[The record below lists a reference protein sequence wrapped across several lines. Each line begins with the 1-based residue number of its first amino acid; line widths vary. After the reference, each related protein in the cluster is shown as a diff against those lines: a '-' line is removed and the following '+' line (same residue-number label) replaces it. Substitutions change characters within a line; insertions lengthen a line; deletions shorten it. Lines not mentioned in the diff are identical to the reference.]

1 MTQAISPPEGAPRPG
16 RRRRRMSSG
25 KPTPPI
31 VSGARPLLG
40 HALEFNRDRPGL
52 ARRGFQ
58 EQGDVFAIKLGPKK
72 LAMVVGPEHHRTF
85 FTETGKTLDMHS
97 VYGFLRAMFGDVV
110 LLAPHDEY
118 LRQRPILK
126 NAFGNEKM
134 VGYVQ
139 RMHEVSEA
147 YVEELGDSGEL
158 EVTEAITELIQRTA
172 GRCFLGEELQ
182 RSIGPEFWELYG
194 HLNDA
199 VDPLL
204 PPNLPLPKF
213 RRRDKAKKELAKLF
227 APVIEERRRNPLAYD
242 DVMQDLVMTEAKGGD
257 LIDADT
263 LRNLLIGLIF
273 ASYETTIG
281 QGAWTVISLLQHP
294 TYLKVVRDELDHV
307 APHPTPIDHT
317 VLARLPHLN
326 LAVREVERLRPSV
339 DLMMRAAEQ
348 DVKFGDYVV
357 PKGWLVQ
364 VVPPVGHLLPQLFE
378 HPTAFDPL
386 RFAPG
391 REEDKQDRFA
401 VIGFGGGMHKCPGM
415 SFANAQQAIY
425 AAALI
430 RRFDLELLTPDP
442 QVVQTIGANGAS
454 PAVVRYRRRT

>member
-1 MTQAISPPEGAPRPG
+1 MIHTNA
-16 RRRRRMSSG
+16 
-25 KPTPPI
+25 KLTPPM

-40 HALEFNRDRPGL
+40 HALEFHRDRDGL
-52 ARRGFQ
+52 ALRGFR

-85 FTETGKTLDMHS
+85 FTETGKKLDMHS

-139 RMHEVSEA
+139 RMYEVSEA
-147 YVEELGDSGEL
+147 YVDELGGSGEL
-158 EVTEAITELIQRTA
+158 EVTQTITELIQRTA

-182 RSIGPEFWELYG
+182 RSIGPEFWELYS

-213 RRRDKAKKELAKLF
+213 LRRDRAKKQLARLF
-227 APVIEERRRNPLAYD
+227 APVIEERRRNPLLYD
-242 DVMQDLVMTEAKGGD
+242 DVMQDLVMTEGKDGS
-257 LIDADT
+257 LIDPDT

-294 TYLKVVRDELDHV
+294 DYLRLVRDELDVV
-307 APHPTPIDHT
+307 APYPTPIDHT
-317 VLARLPHLN
+317 VLARLRHLN

-339 DLMMRAAEQ
+339 DLMMRAAEE
-348 DVKFGDYVV
+348 DIEFGDHVV

-364 VVPPVGHLLPQLFE
+364 VVPPVGHLLPELFQ
-378 HPTAFDPL
+378 HPTAFDPM

-415 SFANAQQAIY
+415 SFANAQMAMY
-425 AAALI
+425 AATLI
-430 RRFDLELLTPDP
+430 RRFDLDLLTPDP

-454 PAVVRYRRRT
+454 PATVRFRRRA

>member
-1 MTQAISPPEGAPRPG
+1 MTSTMPE
-16 RRRRRMSSG
+16 RRRRGRARTD
-25 KPTPPI
+25 KPTPPM
-31 VSGARPLLG
+31 VSGAKPVLG
-40 HALEFNRDRPGL
+40 HALEFNRDRDGL
-52 ARRGFQ
+52 ALRGFQ
-58 EQGDVFAIKLGPKK
+58 EQGEVFAVKLGPKRM
-72 LAMVVGPEHHRTF
+72 AMVVGPDHHRTF
-85 FTETGKTLDMHS
+85 FTETGKKLDMHS

-118 LRQRPILK
+118 MKQRPLLK
-126 NAFGNEKM
+126 NAFGQEKM

-139 RMHEVSEA
+139 RMHDVADEWA
-147 YVEELGDSGEL
+147 QELGDAGEL
-158 EVTEAITELIQRTA
+158 EVTEAVTELIQRTA
-172 GRCFLGEELQ
+172 GRCFLGKELQ
-182 RSIGPEFWELYG
+182 DAIGPEFWELYG

-213 RRRDKAKKELAKLF
+213 IRRDRAKTKLAKLF
-227 APVIEERRRNPLAYD
+227 APVIAERRRNPLAYD
-242 DVMQDLVMTEAKGGD
+242 DVMQDLVMTEGRDGE

-281 QGAWTVISLLQHP
+281 QGAWTLILLLQHP
-294 TYLKVVRDELDHV
+294 DYLRLVRHEIDAV
-307 APHPTPIDHT
+307 APAGTPIDHT
-317 VLARLPHLN
+317 VVARLPHLN
-326 LAVREVERLRPSV
+326 WAVREVERLRPSV
-339 DLMMRAAEQ
+339 DLMMRMADE
-348 DVKFGDYVV
+348 DVEFGDYVV

-364 VVPPVGHLLPQLFE
+364 VVPPVGHLLPQLFA

-415 SFANAQQAIY
+415 SFANAQMAVY
-425 AAALI
+425 AATLI
-430 RRFDLELLTPDP
+430 RSFDLELVTPDP
-442 QVVQTIGANGAS
+442 RVVQTIGANGAS
-454 PAVVRYRRRT
+454 PAMVRYRRRATAP

>member
-1 MTQAISPPEGAPRPG
+1 
-16 RRRRRMSSG
+16 
-25 KPTPPI
+25 

-40 HALEFNRDRPGL
+40 HALEFHRNRDAL
-52 ARRGFQ
+52 ARRGYR
-58 EQGDVFAIKLGPKK
+58 ELGDVFAVKLGPKR

-85 FTETGKTLDMHS
+85 FAETGKKLDMHS

-110 LLAPHDEY
+110 LLAPHEEY
-118 LRQRPILK
+118 LRQRPLLK
-126 NAFGNEKM
+126 SAFGNEKM

-139 RMHEVSEA
+139 RMHEVSDA
-147 YVEELGDSGEL
+147 WVDELGDAGEL
-158 EVTEAITELIQRTA
+158 EVTEAVTELIQRTA
-172 GRCFLGEELQ
+172 GRCFLGEDLQ

-204 PPNLPLPKF
+204 PPHLPLPKF
-213 RRRDKAKKELAKLF
+213 RRRDRAKKQLAKLF

-242 DVMQDLVMTEAKGGD
+242 DVMQDLVMTEGKDGR

-281 QGAWTVISLLQHP
+281 QGAWTLISLLQHP
-294 TYLKVVRDELDHV
+294 DYLRLVRDELDHV
-307 APHPTPIDHT
+307 APSPTPIDHT
-317 VLARLPHLN
+317 VLARLPHLQW
-326 LAVREVERLRPSV
+326 AIREVERLRPSV
-339 DLMMRAAEQ
+339 DLMMRAAEE
-348 DVKFGDYVV
+348 DVEFGGHVV

-364 VVPPVGHLLPQLFE
+364 VVPPVAQSLPELFE
-378 HPTAFDPL
+378 HATAFDPM

-391 REEDKQDRFA
+391 REEDKQDRFS

-415 SFANAQQAIY
+415 SFANAQMAVF
-425 AAALI
+425 AASLI
-430 RRFDLELLTPDP
+430 RRFDLELLTHDP
-442 QVVQTIGANGAS
+442 HVVQTIGANGAS
-454 PAVVRYRRRT
+454 PALVRYRRRS

>member
-1 MTQAISPPEGAPRPG
+1 M
-16 RRRRRMSSG
+16 
-25 KPTPPI
+25 

-40 HALEFNRDRPGL
+40 HALEFNRDRDGL
-52 ARRGFQ
+52 ALRGFH
-58 EQGDVFAIKLGPKK
+58 EQGDVFAIKLGPKR

-85 FTETGKTLDMHS
+85 FTETGKKLDMHS

-118 LRQRPILK
+118 LRQRPLLK
-126 NAFGNEKM
+126 NAFGNQKM

-139 RMHEVSEA
+139 RMHEVADSW
-147 YVEELGDSGEL
+147 VEELGDAGEI
-158 EVTEAITELIQRTA
+158 EVTEAVTELIQRTA
-172 GRCFLGEELQ
+172 GRCFLGADLQ

-213 RRRDKAKKELAKLF
+213 LRRDRAKKKLAKLF
-227 APVIEERRRNPLAYD
+227 APVIAERRRNPLAYD
-242 DVMQDLVMTEAKGGD
+242 DVMQDLVMTEGKDGS

-263 LRNLLIGLIF
+263 LRNLMIGLIF

-281 QGAWTVISLLQHP
+281 QGAWTLILLLQHP
-294 TYLKVVRDELDHV
+294 EYLRSVREELDAV
-307 APHPTPIDHT
+307 APDDTPIDHT

-326 LAVREVERLRPSV
+326 WAVREVERLRPSV
-339 DLMMRAAEQ
+339 DLMMRAAEE
-348 DVKFGDYVV
+348 DVEFGDFVV

-364 VVPPVGHLLPQLFE
+364 VVPPVGHLLPELFA

-391 REEDKQDRFA
+391 REEDKQDRFS

-415 SFANAQQAIY
+415 SFANAQMAVF
-425 AAALI
+425 AATLI
-430 RRFDLELLTPDP
+430 RRFDLDLLTPEP
-442 QVVQTIGANGAS
+442 HVVQTIGANGAS
-454 PAVVRYRRRT
+454 SSVVRYRRRRTQRQ

>member
-1 MTQAISPPEGAPRPG
+1 M
-16 RRRRRMSSG
+16 
-25 KPTPPI
+25 

-40 HALEFNRDRPGL
+40 HALEFNRDRDGL
-52 ARRGFQ
+52 ARRGYQ
-58 EQGDVFAIKLGPKK
+58 EQGDVFAIKLGPKR
-72 LAMVVGPEHHRTF
+72 LAMVVGPDHHRTF
-85 FTETGKTLDMHS
+85 FTETGKALDMHA

-139 RMHEVSEA
+139 RMDEMA
-147 YVEELGDSGEL
+147 QAWVEELGDAGEL
-158 EVTEAITELIQRTA
+158 EVTGAVTELIQRTA
-172 GRCFLGEELQ
+172 GRCFLGEDLQ
-182 RSIGPEFWELYG
+182 RSIGPEFWALYG

-213 RRRDKAKKELAKLF
+213 LRRDRAKKKLAKLF

-242 DVMQDLVMTEAKGGD
+242 DVMQDLVMTEAKDGK

-281 QGAWTVISLLQHP
+281 QGAWTLILLLQHP
-294 TYLKVVRDELDHV
+294 DYLRLVRTEIDAA
-307 APHPTPIDHT
+307 APGDTPIDHT

-326 LAVREVERLRPSV
+326 WAIREVERLRPSV
-339 DLMMRAAEQ
+339 NLMMRMADE
-348 DVKFGDYVV
+348 DVPFGDYVV
-357 PKGWLVQ
+357 PQGWLVQ
-364 VVPPVGHLLPQLFE
+364 IVPPVCHLMPELFE
-378 HPTAFDPL
+378 QPTAFDPL

-415 SFANAQQAIY
+415 SFANAQMAMF
-425 AAALI
+425 AGSLI
-430 RRFDLELLTPDP
+430 RRFDLDLLTDAPR
-442 QVVQTIGANGAS
+442 VTQTLGANGAEPS
-454 PAVVRYRRRT
+454 VVRYRRRG